1 MKGRDYILF
10 GIGPLEIIGI
20 LFFFLIIMLLPWI
33 MRKRLISTTNSY
45 ALEIENMV
53 EDSKKIIIK
62 TAQDKGKPSHDPK
75 ILVENFMEFFIIPPV
90 ELDPYNIM
98 KKFEKILEMG
108 EERFEEMVD
117 LIAPKANSKW
127 KANII
132 MTLKAT
138 IGINGVAKMVRHNLE
153 LAKKTGNLQILIML
167 QMSLPLIMRIVKAQ
181 FEGTK
186 AFSEGKPIGDGLGPL
201 VASMLIKNCSKDDIH
216 QKEDVIYTVKEI
228 DDREVIIVRAQGP
241 GARVGKIG
249 KVIKSLIN
257 EKNIDR
263 LLTIDAAV
271 KLEGE
276 KSGTIAEGVGVVIG
290 GTGVDKWVVEEQFI
304 EKDLKTDAIIVK
316 MSPEEAI
323 SQMTLN
329 IAEAAKKTI
338 PIVKR
343 SIQRSEEKSRI
354 MVVGVGNSCGLPNI
368 ISDISEINLKN
379 SDKKE

>member
-1 MKGRDYILF
+1 ML
-10 GIGPLEIIGI
+10 
-20 LFFFLIIMLLPWI
+20 LFFLLIMLMPWM
-33 MRKRLISTTNSY
+33 MRKRLISTINRL
-45 ALEIENMV
+45 AWEVEKMV
-53 EDSKKIIIK
+53 EDSQKIIIK
-62 TAQDKGKPSHDPK
+62 TAKEMGKPSHDPQQ
-75 ILVENFMEFFIIPPV
+75 LVENFMEFFIIPPV

-98 KKFEKILEMG
+98 MKFEKILEMG
-108 EERFEEMVD
+108 EERFEEMVN
-117 LIAPKANSKW
+117 LIAPKASSRW

-132 MTLKAT
+132 MTLKAA
-138 IGINGVAKMVRHNLE
+138 IGINGVAKMIRHNLE
-153 LAKKTGNLQILIML
+153 LAKKTGNLQLLIML

-181 FEGTK
+181 FEGAK

-201 VASMLIKNCSKDDIH
+201 VASMLIKDCSKDDLR
-216 QKEDVIYTVKEI
+216 QKDDVVYALKEI
-228 DDREVIIVRAQGP
+228 SGREVIIVRAQGP

-249 KVIKSLIN
+249 KVVKSLIN

-290 GTGVDKWVVEEQFI
+290 GTGVDKWMVEEQFLK
-304 EKDLKTDAIIVK
+304 KDLKTDAIIVK

-323 SQMTLN
+323 SQMTLD

-343 SIQRSEEKSRI
+343 SILRSEEQSRI
-354 MVVGVGNSCGLPNI
+354 MIVGVGNSCGLPNI
-368 ISDISEINLKN
+368 ISDISQINLKK
-379 SDKKE
+379 DDTKE

>member
-1 MKGRDYILF
+1 M
-10 GIGPLEIIGI
+10 
-20 LFFFLIIMLLPWI
+20 
-33 MRKRLISTTNSY
+33 MRKRLISTISHF
-45 ALEIENMV
+45 ALEVEKMV
-53 EDSKKIIIK
+53 EDSQKIIIQMAK
-62 TAQDKGKPSHDPK
+62 DKGRPSQDPQP
-75 ILVENFMEFFIIPPV
+75 LVENFMEFFIVPPV
-90 ELDPYNIM
+90 ELDPYNIV

-117 LIAPKANSKW
+117 IIAPAASSKW

-138 IGINGVAKMVRHNLE
+138 IGINSVAKLIRHNLE
-153 LAKKTGNLQILIML
+153 LARKTGNLQILIML

-181 FEGTK
+181 FDGTK
-186 AFSEGKPIGDGLGPL
+186 TFSEGKPIGDGLGPL
-201 VASMLIKNCSKDDIH
+201 VAGMLINGCSKEDLK
-216 QKEDVIYTVKEI
+216 QKDDVIYAMKDI
-228 DDREVIIVRAQGP
+228 SGREVTIVRAKGP
-241 GARVGKIG
+241 GARVGRIG
-249 KVIKSLIN
+249 KVINSLIN

-304 EKDLKTDAIIVK
+304 KKDLKTDAIIVK

-323 SQMTLN
+323 SQITLN
-329 IAEAAKKTI
+329 IAESAKKTI
-338 PIVKR
+338 PIVER
-343 SIQRSEEKSRI
+343 SILRSKEQSKI

-368 ISDISEINLKN
+368 ISDISQINLKKEDRKEKIGELLNGN
-379 SDKKE
+379 SK